1 MAEVRDRK
9 RMVVEDEAV
18 DRAVRQAARTAR
30 AEYIR
35 FGHAMPVWRD
45 GRLVWVS
52 AAELAQL
59 DDLDAADAGSDAS
72 ATSISAAG

>member
-1 MAEVRDRK
+1 MAEVRDLK
-9 RMVVEDEAV
+9 RMFVQDEAI
-18 DRAVRQAARTAR
+18 DRAVRQAARAAR

-59 DDLDAADAGSDAS
+59 DDLEAVDAGSDAG
-72 ATSISAAG
+72 ATSISAAD

>member
-1 MAEVRDRK
+1 MGEVRDLTRV
-9 RMVVEDEAV
+9 VVEDEAV
-18 DRAVRQAARTAR
+18 DRAVRQAARAAR

-45 GRLVWVS
+45 GRLAWVS

-59 DDLDAADAGSDAS
+59 DDLDAVDAGSDAGAS
-72 ATSISAAG
+72 SISAAG